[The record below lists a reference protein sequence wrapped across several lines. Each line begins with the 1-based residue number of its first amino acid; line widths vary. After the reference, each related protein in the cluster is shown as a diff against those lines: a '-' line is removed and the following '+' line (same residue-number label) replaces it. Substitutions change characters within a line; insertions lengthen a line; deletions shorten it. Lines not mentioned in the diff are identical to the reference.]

1 MGGNADEEG
10 SIEVSLAGLF
20 RCMFCTHGTTSDE
33 KAQLTHIADS
43 LTTIQKKIETIEH
56 VVDPHG
62 FQHRKRTASG
72 SSRDHHLG
80 SVAEETDEDSVH
92 SDSETSTVQRE
103 ERDFLTNPYWI
114 DDQELKKGEV
124 DFLSS
129 SEIQFWKDLIDK
141 YLYPI
146 DQNKEDE
153 VYFLNKNKILFY
165 FAKCRLK
172 TKATFAVYQ
181 YFVHSVCE
189 LSSNLIF

>member
-1 MGGNADEEG
+1 MEREKKEAELAAKQAKQKSLLSFLQGGAGDNGDEEG
-10 SIEVSLAGLF
+10 SIELSLAGLF
-20 RCMFCTHGTTSDE
+20 RCMFCTHGKTSDE

-43 LTTIQKKIETIEH
+43 LITIQKKIETIEH

-80 SVAEETDEDSVH
+80 SVAEESDEDSEH
-92 SDSETSTVQRE
+92 SESEQSTAQHD

-114 DDQELKKGEV
+114 EDPELKKGEV

-146 DQNKEDE
+146 DQNKEE
-153 VYFLNKNKILFY
+153 QVIFLCSIYVFLLFLC
-165 FAKCRLK
+165 A
-172 TKATFAVYQ
+172 
-181 YFVHSVCE
+181 
-189 LSSNLIF
+189 

>member
-10 SIEVSLAGLF
+10 SIELSLAGLF
-20 RCMFCTHGTTSDE
+20 RCMFCTHGKTSDE

-114 DDQELKKGEV
+114 DDQDLKKGEV

-153 VYFLNKNKILFY
+153 VYFFQTKTDFFY

-172 TKATFAVYQ
+172 TKKHLPRLPCTKTLCTL
-181 YFVHSVCE
+181 FVKY
-189 LSSNLIF
+189 LSM